1 MLSKLTKKGN
11 NSWRRV
17 RLMLTRMLVH
27 ITIQLELVVLNLC
40 QHATINCDKV
50 ELKIEKLGKVA
61 GI

>member
-1 MLSKLTKKGN
+1 
-11 NSWRRV
+11 
-17 RLMLTRMLVH
+17 MLTRMLVH